1 MTDQRNA
8 APFSFYKEHP
18 KSCQP
23 DDFWG
28 QVKRTV
34 HGKPVSD
41 DQIAMIVAAVKEGL
55 GLQTSDTLLD
65 LCCGNGALT
74 TLLFDYCQGGLG
86 VDFSERLIEIAKSNF
101 ERRPNKIY
109 VLNDVVDFIRG
120 TSEPTRFTKI
130 LCYGSFAYL
139 EANRA
144 KELLQLCRVRFSAAK
159 ALYIGNLPDKDQ
171 LDAFFSE
178 RTYTPGIENEPDSAI
193 GIWRTREEFRTL
205 AKEAGWQ
212 IEFRTMPEGFYAAQY
227 RFDAV
232 LTRNE
237 STLP

>member
-1 MTDQRNA
+1 MAVQKNS
-8 APFSFYKEHP
+8 APFSFYKDHP
-18 KSCQP
+18 KSCEP

-41 DQIAMIVAAVKEGL
+41 EQIGMIVAAVKEGL
-55 GLQTSDTLLD
+55 GLQASDTLLD

-74 TLLFDYCQGGLG
+74 TLLFDYCRGGLG
-86 VDFSERLIEIAKSNF
+86 VDFSEHLIQIAKSTF
-101 ERRPNKIY
+101 ECRPDKIY
-109 VLNDVVDFIRG
+109 VLDDVVDFLRNA
-120 TSEPTRFTKI
+120 SEPTRFTKV

-139 EANRA
+139 ETHRA
-144 KELLQLCRVRFSAAK
+144 KELLQLCLERFSAAK
-159 ALYIGNLPDKDQ
+159 VLYIGNLPDKDQ
-171 LDAFFSE
+171 LGAFFSE

-205 AKEAGWQ
+205 AKDVGWQ
-212 IEFRTMPEGFYAAQY
+212 IEFRTMADGFYASQY
-227 RFDAV
+227 RFDAI

-237 STLP
+237 NVLP